1 MWAINPLNPQGVNF
15 RLEVKGATLMGWFD
29 RALLT
34 VYSFFIGILSVV
46 SFLMVIGWE
55 GPFRIW
61 NGVVQSKPQHILLL
75 IGIAIFFL
83 ISVKLLVA
91 SLNRRVVNHTMVKAN
106 PLGQIHITVEALEN
120 MVLKT
125 GYQIAGIKELKP
137 RIILADNGTTVVLK
151 AIVFS
156 DLNIPEITDKLQLKV
171 KDYLAEVAGIEVREV
186 KVLVTNITGEGKAR
200 ARVE

>member
-1 MWAINPLNPQGVNF
+1 
-15 RLEVKGATLMGWFD
+15 
-29 RALLT
+29 
-34 VYSFFIGILSVV
+34 
-46 SFLMVIGWE
+46 
-55 GPFRIW
+55 
-61 NGVVQSKPQHILLL
+61 
-75 IGIAIFFL
+75 
-83 ISVKLLVA
+83 
-91 SLNRRVVNHTMVKAN
+91 MVKAN

>member
-1 MWAINPLNPQGVNF
+1 
-15 RLEVKGATLMGWFD
+15 MGWFD

-34 VYSFFIGILSVV
+34 VYSFFIGILSVAL
-46 SFLMVIGWE
+46 FLVVIGWE
-55 GPFRIW
+55 VPIRIW
-61 NGVVQSKPQHILLL
+61 NGVVQSNPQHILLL
-75 IGIAIFFL
+75 IGIAMFFL

-91 SLNRRVVNHTMVKAN
+91 SLQRRVVSHTMVKAN

-120 MVLKT
+120 MILKT

-156 DLNIPEITDKLQLKV
+156 DMNIPEITDQLQLRV

-186 KVLVTNITGEGKAR
+186 KVLVTNITVEGKAR